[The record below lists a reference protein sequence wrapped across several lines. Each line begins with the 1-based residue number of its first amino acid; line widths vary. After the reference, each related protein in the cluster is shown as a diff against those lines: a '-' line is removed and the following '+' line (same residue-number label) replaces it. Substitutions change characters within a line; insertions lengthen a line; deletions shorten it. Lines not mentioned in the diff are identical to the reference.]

1 MQEQVLNIR
10 LTPDAMDFSGC
21 SSKVE
26 EFCEQL
32 GLPQKVTFKIVL
44 VLDELITNIINY
56 GYELPDCYTID
67 VSLRCAG
74 GGLELV
80 VKDNARA
87 FNPLCD
93 AAEPELHLPLE
104 ERIRPV
110 GGMGVHLVKSL
121 MDSVSYERVDNKNV
135 LTLKKSLDEC
145 FLGQEKT

>member
-1 MQEQVLNIR
+1 MQEQALNIR
-10 LTPDAMDFSGC
+10 LTPGAMDFSGC
-21 SSKVE
+21 SSQVE
-26 EFCEQL
+26 AFCEQL
-32 GLPQKVTFKIVL
+32 GLPQKMIFKIVL

-56 GYELPDCYTID
+56 GYEMPDCYQID
-67 VSLRCAG
+67 VSLRCAE

-80 VKDNARA
+80 VADNARA

-104 ERIRPV
+104 ERSRPI
-110 GGMGVHLVKSL
+110 GGMGVHLVKSI
-121 MDSVSYERVDNKNV
+121 MDSVSYQRVGCKNV